1 MNHPSAQ
8 VPPEP
13 PQPVDAAIA
22 QEASQATHEE
32 LRSNNE
38 RLKLLLD
45 RGAERRTTP

>member
-1 MNHPSAQ
+1 MDHPSAQ

-13 PQPVDAAIA
+13 PQPANVANAH
-22 QEASQATHEE
+22 ELLQATHEE